1 MPPSKNPASKNPAT
15 ISDVARLAGV
25 SPGTVSKALNGRG
38 ALSLST
44 VQRIQQA
51 AEQLGY
57 QPNALARGL
66 LTGRSFTVGLI
77 TTDSFGRFS
86 IPVMQGAEDALGPGR
101 ISVFLCDSRDDLIR
115 EQHYLSTLLERR
127 VDGIIVTGR
136 RQDPREP
143 IGSDIPVPVVYAMTS
158 STNPGDLSLV
168 PDDAEGGAIAV
179 RHLLSTGR
187 TRIGHV
193 TGPMSF
199 AASRLRAQ
207 GAEQTLAAA
216 GLELAAGGA
225 MYGEWT
231 EEWGRQATDGLLRAA
246 PDLDAIFCGNDQI
259 ARGVAD
265 MVREAG
271 KRVPEDIALV
281 GFDNWEVI
289 AAACRPPLTTVDMNL
304 RELGRTAGEEL
315 LSAIEGRPSSGLR
328 RLPCSLVLRESSRP
342 RQIAGPARQRLSR
355 DRAAALYPAALFVQ
369 GGGVGGD
376 VDGVG
381 LEDLQRDDLERAL
394 VGRGQHHRRGGAL
407 PVRLQPVGRGHAPPV
422 PRHQPGE
429 PELGHRRGQVVA
441 DPALVLEELGGHH
454 RADGV
459 AAQVLGAGR
468 AASVPVESGER
479 IGSTRLKL
487 AAEHITV
494 AHACS
499 IRTAHACSQ
508 DRSRA
513 SGCLDRFRRAA

>member
-1 MPPSKNPASKNPAT
+1 MPPGKNPAT

-38 ALSLST
+38 ALSLGT
-44 VQRIQQA
+44 IARIQQA

-66 LTGRSFTVGLI
+66 LAGRTFTVGLI

-101 ISVFLCDSRDDLIR
+101 ISVFLCDSRDDQIR
-115 EQHYLSTLLERR
+115 EQHYLRTLLERR

-158 STNPGDLSLV
+158 SIDPRDLSLV

-207 GAEQTLAAA
+207 GAEQTLADA
-216 GLELAAGGA
+216 GLELAAGGP
-225 MYGEWT
+225 MYGEWS

-265 MVREAG
+265 AVREAG

-289 AAACRPPLTTVDMNL
+289 ATASRPPLTTVDMNL

-342 RQIAGPARQRLSR
+342 RQTPAKQTE
-355 DRAAALYPAALFVQ
+355 
-369 GGGVGGD
+369 G
-376 VDGVG
+376 
-381 LEDLQRDDLERAL
+381 
-394 VGRGQHHRRGGAL
+394 
-407 PVRLQPVGRGHAPPV
+407 QPVSA
-422 PRHQPGE
+422 
-429 PELGHRRGQVVA
+429 
-441 DPALVLEELGGHH
+441 
-454 RADGV
+454 
-459 AAQVLGAGR
+459 
-468 AASVPVESGER
+468 
-479 IGSTRLKL
+479 
-487 AAEHITV
+487 
-494 AHACS
+494 
-499 IRTAHACSQ
+499 
-508 DRSRA
+508 
-513 SGCLDRFRRAA
+513 